1 MSKGCPGRIQGKK
14 GLSGRGKGIC
24 DVSYVKTPWAMQEA
38 AGTHI
43 TVRSPMLML

>member
-1 MSKGCPGRIQGKK
+1 MPRKDPGQK